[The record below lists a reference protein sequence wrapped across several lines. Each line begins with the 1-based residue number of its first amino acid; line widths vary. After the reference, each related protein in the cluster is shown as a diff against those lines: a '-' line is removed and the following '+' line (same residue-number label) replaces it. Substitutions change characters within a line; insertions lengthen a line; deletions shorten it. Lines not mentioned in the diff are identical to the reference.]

1 MDPSDPA
8 TPNASAPTAERS
20 SPDAWVPGGD
30 RSETPD
36 ERLDRELG
44 ELLQELRVALP
55 GVQVVFAFLLTVPFT
70 DRFHELDT
78 VAKDV
83 YLAAMVLMG
92 TTSLLLIAP
101 TVHHR
106 LRFRTGTKH
115 QMITTANRF
124 AVVGMVLMA
133 LGFGCASYVA
143 AEAAL
148 PGTWARWLG
157 PIFVVVAAILWL
169 LVPFTFAPRAPTTSP
184 TDPSAPPGGGD
195 GRASR

>member
-1 MDPSDPA
+1 MDPSRDDVSCSSA
-8 TPNASAPTAERS
+8 TSGRS
-20 SPDAWVPGGD
+20 SSEWVPGGN
-30 RSETPD
+30 RAETPD

-83 YLAAMVLMG
+83 YLAALVLIG
-92 TTSLLLIAP
+92 ITSVLLMAP

-133 LGFGCASYVA
+133 LGLGSASYVA

-148 PGTWARWLG
+148 PDTWARWLG
-157 PIFVVVAAILWL
+157 PIFVVAAAIIWL
-169 LVPFTFAPRAPTTSP
+169 VVPFTFAPRSP
-184 TDPSAPPGGGD
+184 TAPAESEPD
-195 GRASR
+195 RRASGPGSPAR